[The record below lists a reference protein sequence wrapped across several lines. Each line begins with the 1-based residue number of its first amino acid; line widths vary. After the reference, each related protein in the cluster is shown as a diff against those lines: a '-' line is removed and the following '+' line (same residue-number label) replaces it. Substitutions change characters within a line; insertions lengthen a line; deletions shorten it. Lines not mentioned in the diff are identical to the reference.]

1 MPPEFVRRR
10 AASAAVATRRAVR
23 LGLAPRRAV
32 VAGIA
37 IAAGALAACTPELN
51 PREHDNGPAQP
62 VVDRNAASAAALT
75 EDMQLLQR
83 LVQAPPAEQA
93 EITAAAQ
100 RDYETAP
107 TPSRQLRFA
116 LVLAAP
122 RHAEQDL
129 PRAQR
134 LLRELMANPEML
146 LSGERA
152 LAFLELQ
159 QIDDHLTLTTEN
171 RRLQDEAVRTDRERL
186 SNVNHRLQAESDENT
201 RLRKEL
207 EEARA
212 KLDAIANIERSL
224 NERKPN
230 NEGRLP

>member
-1 MPPEFVRRR
+1 MRREIPAFAH
-10 AASAAVATRRAVR
+10 AASVTLVTV
-23 LGLAPRRAV
+23 LLVSG
-32 VAGIA
+32 
-37 IAAGALAACTPELN
+37 CTPEILQH
-51 PREHDNGPAQP
+51 EHPTHDAPP
-62 VVDRNAASAAALT
+62 VVNRVAATSTVLADDL
-75 EDMQLLQR
+75 QLLQT
-83 LVQAPPAEQA
+83 LVQGTPSDQA
-93 EITAAAQ
+93 EIVATAQ

-116 LVLAAP
+116 LILATP
-122 RHAEQDL
+122 GHPGTDL

-146 LSGERA
+146 LPSERS

-159 QIDDHLTLTTEN
+159 QIDDHLTLEGEN
-171 RRLQDEAVRTDRERL
+171 RRLQSDAVRADRERL
-186 SNVNHRLQAESDENT
+186 ANLNHRLQLETDENT

-224 NERKPN
+224 NERKPS
-230 NEGRLP
+230 NEGRPQ

>member
-1 MPPEFVRRR
+1 MRRDFFRVTVTHRLAATVTLVTTLTVGGCTPDLFQHDHPTQNTPPVVNR
-10 AASAAVATRRAVR
+10 AVASSTV
-23 LGLAPRRAV
+23 LADD
-32 VAGIA
+32 
-37 IAAGALAACTPELN
+37 L
-51 PREHDNGPAQP
+51 
-62 VVDRNAASAAALT
+62 
-75 EDMQLLQR
+75 QLLQT
-83 LVQAPPAEQA
+83 LVQGTPSDQA
-93 EITAAAQ
+93 EIVATAQ

-116 LVLAAP
+116 LILATP
-122 RHAEQDL
+122 GHPGTDL

-146 LSGERA
+146 MASERS

-159 QIDDHLTLTTEN
+159 QIDDHLTLEGET
-171 RRLQDEAVRTDRERL
+171 RRLQSDAVRADRERL
-186 SNVNHRLQAESDENT
+186 ANVNHRLQLETDENV

-230 NEGRLP
+230 NEGRPQ

>member
-1 MPPEFVRRR
+1 MPRKIV
-10 AASAAVATRRAVR
+10 ASVTLVTT
-23 LGLAPRRAV
+23 LLVGGC
-32 VAGIA
+32 AGD
-37 IAAGALAACTPELN
+37 LFQ
-51 PREHDNGPAQP
+51 REHPTHDTPPP
-62 VVDRNAASAAALT
+62 VNRTAITTSTVLADDL
-75 EDMQLLQR
+75 QLLQT
-83 LVQAPPAEQA
+83 LVQGTPSTQA
-93 EITAAAQ
+93 EIVATAQ

-116 LVLAAP
+116 LILATP
-122 RHAEQDL
+122 GHPGTDL

-146 LSGERA
+146 MASERS

-159 QIDDHLTLTTEN
+159 QIDDQLTLEAEN
-171 RRLQDEAVRTDRERL
+171 RRLQSDAVRADRDRL
-186 SNVNHRLQAESDENT
+186 ATSNHRLQVETDENT

-224 NERKPN
+224 NERKPS
-230 NEGRLP
+230 NEGRPQ